1 MFSGDIELSIND
13 SNITYM
19 IPVLTLDGPSG
30 VGKGTV
36 ASIIA
41 QALDWHLLDSGAI
54 YRAFAIAVRNRNIK
68 INDID
73 GLLRL
78 ATELDL
84 RFELVPN
91 QQSLK
96 VYLDN
101 IEVSTE
107 LRTEKTAELASK
119 LAMIGRLRKSLLI
132 KQQKFK
138 RPPGLV
144 ADGRDM
150 GKVVF
155 PDAPFKVFLTAE
167 VSERAKRRLK
177 QLQES
182 GITGNISHTLAEVQK
197 RDERDVNRQHS
208 PLMPAKDALIIDT
221 TNLTINEVIT
231 KVMALIKA

>member
-1 MFSGDIELSIND
+1 
-13 SNITYM
+13 M

-41 QALDWHLLDSGAI
+41 QKLDWHLLDSGAI
-54 YRAFAIAVRNRNIK
+54 YRAFAIVASNNDIK
-68 INDID
+68 IDDID
-73 GLLRL
+73 GLLKL
-78 ATELDL
+78 ANNFDISFKLNSNHEPL
-84 RFELVPN
+84 N
-91 QQSLK
+91 
-96 VYLDN
+96 VYLN
-101 IEVSTE
+101 NVEVSSE
-107 LRTEKTAELASK
+107 LRTEKTAALASQFAK
-119 LAMIGRLRKSLLI
+119 IESLRKVLLV
-132 KQQKFK
+132 KQRQFK
-138 RPPGLV
+138 KLPGLV

-150 GKVVF
+150 GTVVF

-182 GITGNISHTLAEVQK
+182 GIAGNISHTLAEVQK

-208 PLMPAKDALIIDT
+208 PLRPAKDALVIDT
-221 TNLTINEVIT
+221 TNLSINEVIT

>member
-1 MFSGDIELSIND
+1 
-13 SNITYM
+13 M

-41 QALDWHLLDSGAI
+41 QKLDWHLLDSGAI
-54 YRAFAIAVRNRNIK
+54 YRAFAIVARDNDIK
-68 INDID
+68 IDDID
-73 GLLRL
+73 GLLKL
-78 ATELDL
+78 ANNFDISFKLNSNHEPL
-84 RFELVPN
+84 N
-91 QQSLK
+91 
-96 VYLDN
+96 VYLN
-101 IEVSTE
+101 NAEVSSE
-107 LRTEKTAELASK
+107 LRTEKTAALASQFAK
-119 LAMIGRLRKSLLI
+119 IESLRKVLLV
-132 KQQKFK
+132 KQRQFK
-138 RPPGLV
+138 KLPGLV

-150 GKVVF
+150 GTVVF

-197 RDERDVNRQHS
+197 RDERDANRQHS
-208 PLMPAKDALIIDT
+208 PLRPANDALVIDT

-231 KVMALIKA
+231 RVMALIKA

>member
-1 MFSGDIELSIND
+1 
-13 SNITYM
+13 M

-41 QALDWHLLDSGAI
+41 QTLDWHLLDSGAI
-54 YRAFAIAVRNRNIK
+54 YRTFAIAVRNHNIK
-68 INDID
+68 INDIN
-73 GLLRL
+73 GLLTL
-78 ATELDL
+78 ADGLDL

-119 LAMIGRLRKSLLI
+119 LAMIERLRKLLLI
-132 KQQKFK
+132 KQQQFK

-150 GKVVF
+150 GTVVF

-167 VSERAKRRLK
+167 VEERVKRRLK

-182 GITGNISHTLAEVQK
+182 GIAGNISHTLAEVQK

-208 PLMPAKDALIIDT
+208 PLKPAKDALVIDT
-221 TNLTINEVIT
+221 TNLSINEVIT

>member
-1 MFSGDIELSIND
+1 
-13 SNITYM
+13 M

-54 YRAFAIAVRNRNIK
+54 YRAFAIAVSNRNIK

-73 GLLRL
+73 GLLKL
-78 ATELDL
+78 SEELDL
-84 RFELVPN
+84 RFALVPD
-91 QQSLK
+91 QRSLK

-101 IEVSTE
+101 IDISSE
-107 LRTEKTAELASK
+107 LRTEKTAELASN
-119 LAMIGRLRKSLLI
+119 LAMLGPLRKSLVI
-132 KQQKFK
+132 KQKQFK

-150 GKVVF
+150 GTVVF

-167 VSERAKRRLK
+167 VEERAKRRLK
-177 QLQES
+177 QLQET
-182 GITGNISHTLAEVQK
+182 GIAGNISHTLEEVQK
-197 RDERDVNRQHS
+197 RDERDANRQHS
-208 PLMPAKDALIIDT
+208 PLKPARDALVIDT
-221 TNLTINEVIT
+221 TNLSINEVIT

>member
-1 MFSGDIELSIND
+1 
-13 SNITYM
+13 M

-41 QALDWHLLDSGAI
+41 QKLDWHLLDSGAI
-54 YRAFAIAVRNRNIK
+54 YRAFAIVASNNDIK
-68 INDID
+68 IDDID
-73 GLLRL
+73 GLLKL
-78 ATELDL
+78 ANNFDISFKLNSNHEPL
-84 RFELVPN
+84 N
-91 QQSLK
+91 
-96 VYLDN
+96 VYLN
-101 IEVSTE
+101 NVEVSSE
-107 LRTEKTAELASK
+107 LRTEKTAALASQFAK
-119 LAMIGRLRKSLLI
+119 IESLRKVLLV
-132 KQQKFK
+132 KQRQFK
-138 RPPGLV
+138 KLPGLV

-150 GKVVF
+150 GTVVF

-182 GITGNISHTLAEVQK
+182 GIAGNISHTLAEVQK
-197 RDERDVNRQHS
+197 RDERDANRQYS
-208 PLMPAKDALIIDT
+208 PLKPAKDALVIDT

>member
-1 MFSGDIELSIND
+1 
-13 SNITYM
+13 M

-41 QALDWHLLDSGAI
+41 QKLDWHLLDSGAI
-54 YRAFAIAVRNRNIK
+54 YRSFAISVRNRKIK
-68 INDID
+68 INDIN
-73 GLLRL
+73 GLLTL
-78 ATELDL
+78 ADILDL

-91 QQSLK
+91 QRSLK

-101 IEVSTE
+101 VEVSAE

-119 LAMIGRLRKSLLI
+119 LAMIGLLRKSLQI
-132 KQQKFK
+132 KQQQFK

-150 GKVVF
+150 GTVVF

-167 VSERAKRRLK
+167 VEERAKRRLK
-177 QLQES
+177 QLQET

-197 RDERDVNRQHS
+197 RDERDANRQHS
-208 PLMPAKDALIIDT
+208 PLRPAKDALVIDT
-221 TNLTINEVIT
+221 TNLSINEVIT

>member
-1 MFSGDIELSIND
+1 
-13 SNITYM
+13 M

-41 QALDWHLLDSGAI
+41 QNLGWHLLDSGAI

-73 GLLRL
+73 CLLSL
-78 ATELDL
+78 ADGLDL
-84 RFELVPN
+84 RFELVPD
-91 QQSLK
+91 QYSLN

-101 IEVSTE
+101 VEVSTE
-107 LRTEKTAELASK
+107 LRTEKTAELASN
-119 LAMIGRLRKSLLI
+119 LAMLEPLRKSLLI

-150 GKVVF
+150 GTVVF
-155 PDAPFKVFLTAE
+155 PDALFKVFLTAE
-167 VSERAKRRLK
+167 IEERAKRRLK
-177 QLQES
+177 QLQER
-182 GITGNISHTLAEVQK
+182 GIAGNISHTLAEVQK
-197 RDERDVNRQHS
+197 RDERDANRQHS
-208 PLMPAKDALIIDT
+208 PLRPAKDALVIDT
-221 TNLTINEVIT
+221 TNLSIDEVIT
-231 KVMALIKA
+231 KVMAIIKA

>member
-1 MFSGDIELSIND
+1 
-13 SNITYM
+13 M

-41 QALDWHLLDSGAI
+41 QKLDWHLLDSGAI
-54 YRAFAIAVRNRNIK
+54 YRAFAIVASNNDIK
-68 INDID
+68 IDDID
-73 GLLRL
+73 GLLKL
-78 ATELDL
+78 ANNFDISFKLNSNHEPL
-84 RFELVPN
+84 N
-91 QQSLK
+91 
-96 VYLDN
+96 VYLN
-101 IEVSTE
+101 NAEVSSE
-107 LRTEKTAELASK
+107 LRTEKTAALASQFAK
-119 LAMIGRLRKSLLI
+119 IKSLRKTLLV
-132 KQQKFK
+132 KQRQFK
-138 RPPGLV
+138 KLPGLV

-150 GKVVF
+150 GTVVF

-167 VSERAKRRLK
+167 VEERAKRRLK
-177 QLQES
+177 QLQET

-208 PLMPAKDALIIDT
+208 PLKPAKDALVIDT

>member
-1 MFSGDIELSIND
+1 
-13 SNITYM
+13 M
-19 IPVLTLDGPSG
+19 IPVLTLDGPSA

-41 QALDWHLLDSGAI
+41 QTLDWHLLDSGAI

-68 INDID
+68 INDIN
-73 GLLRL
+73 GLLTL
-78 ATELDL
+78 ADGLDL
-84 RFELVPN
+84 RFELVSN
-91 QQSLK
+91 QRSLK

-101 IEVSTE
+101 VEVSTE

-119 LAMIGRLRKSLLI
+119 LAMIGLLRKTLLI
-132 KQQKFK
+132 KQQQFK

-150 GKVVF
+150 GTVVF

-167 VSERAKRRLK
+167 VEERAKRRLK
-177 QLQES
+177 QLQEA
-182 GITGNISHTLAEVQK
+182 GITGNISHTLTEVKK
-197 RDERDVNRQHS
+197 RDERDANRQHS
-208 PLMPAKDALIIDT
+208 PLRPAKDALVIDT
-221 TNLTINEVIT
+221 TNLSINEVIS